1 LISNKTH
8 YSPTDPEAR
17 ISLKPGKVRA
27 LNYLCSLAVDTAR
40 GVISH
45 VQADLADSRDG
56 VHLPQLTERLHQRLL
71 THGLPLLDLVADTN
85 YSNGVNYALLEGRG
99 ITPWIPVFGKYK
111 PDIDGFTYDAPADC
125 FTCPAGKQLPF
136 KGYEK
141 NLDGSLLK
149 LYRASTRDCR
159 LCPRK
164 ATCAPKSNKRTIT
177 HTAYDP
183 QYRRA
188 FLRQQSRQGQRQRL
202 LRQSTVEPV
211 FGSLLQHYGLRRVS
225 TRGRASAHKTMLL
238 AAMAYNLKKL
248 LKYRPQQRLGLA
260 IALPKPP
267 PPPYVLFFQRQIRNC
282 VGKRHLAKHED
293 NWRPGVLQQPPS
305 YARPGA
311 LAGVRSQLAWHQAAP
326 QPSR

>member
-1 LISNKTH
+1 
-8 YSPTDPEAR
+8 PEAR

-45 VQADLADSRDG
+45 VQADLADSRDS
-56 VHLPQLTERLHQRLL
+56 VHLPQLVQQLQQRLL
-71 THGLPLLDLVADTN
+71 AQGLPLLDLVADTN
-85 YSNGVNYALLEGRG
+85 YSNGVNYALLEQWG

-111 PDIDGFTYDAPADC
+111 PDIDGFPYDAEVDC

-188 FLRQQSRQGQRQRL
+188 FQRQQSRQGHRL
-202 LRQSTVEPV
+202 RLVRQSTVEPV

-225 TRGRASAHKTMLL
+225 TRGRSSAHKTMLL

-260 IALPKPP
+260 VALPKPP
-267 PPPYVLFFQRQIRNC
+267 PPPAILFFQ
-282 VGKRHLAKHED
+282 L
-293 NWRPGVLQQPPS
+293 
-305 YARPGA
+305 
-311 LAGVRSQLAWHQAAP
+311 
-326 QPSR
+326 